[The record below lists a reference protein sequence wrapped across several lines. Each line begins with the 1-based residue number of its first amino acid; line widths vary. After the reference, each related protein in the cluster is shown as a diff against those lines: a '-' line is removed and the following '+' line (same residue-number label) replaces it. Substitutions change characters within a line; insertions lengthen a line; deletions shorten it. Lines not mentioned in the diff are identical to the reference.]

1 MTSRRRK
8 VILSWLLVGVA
19 VATMLAFGA
28 VDGRDDRT
36 NAERAHDIGATI
48 ACPQCVGQSVVE
60 SDVAIAREIRAE
72 IGRLVVAGY
81 SDDDIRA
88 RFAQRYGDWV
98 ILTPSTSGVG
108 GLVWVIPVVGLVVG
122 AGLLAVTL
130 NRWRR
135 ASQVVGEVSEEDQAL
150 VEQARVRLAGRRVLS
165 GAPPV
170 ARWRRGPPAPATPRP
185 ADLDAPSGQKDPKA
199 VEENR
204 GG

>member
-1 MTSRRRK
+1 MISRRRK
-8 VILSWLLVGVA
+8 VVLSWLLAGVA
-19 VATMLAFGA
+19 AATMLAFGV

-72 IGRLVVAGY
+72 IGRLVVAGH

-88 RFAQRYGDWV
+88 RFAERYGNWV
-98 ILTPSTSGVG
+98 VLTPSRSGVG

-122 AGLLAVTL
+122 AGLLGVTL
-130 NRWRR
+130 SRWRR
-135 ASQVVGEVSEEDQAL
+135 AAQGDDSVSEEELAL
-150 VEQARVRLAGRRVLS
+150 VESARTARAGRQPS
-165 GAPPV
+165 
-170 ARWRRGPPAPATPRP
+170 
-185 ADLDAPSGQKDPKA
+185 DAEGG
-199 VEENR
+199 VE

>member
-1 MTSRRRK
+1 MSRRRR

-19 VATMLAFGA
+19 VATMLAFGV

-72 IGRLVVAGY
+72 IGRLVVAGH

-88 RFAQRYGDWV
+88 RFAEQYGDWV
-98 ILTPSTSGVG
+98 ILTPSTSGVS

-122 AGLLAVTL
+122 VGLLAVTL
-130 NRWRR
+130 SRWRR
-135 ASQVVGEVSEEDQAL
+135 ASASDEVVSDEDRAL
-150 VEQARVRLAGRRVLS
+150 VESARNRMRERRD
-165 GAPPV
+165 G
-170 ARWRRGPPAPATPRP
+170 
-185 ADLDAPSGQKDPKA
+185 
-199 VEENR
+199 
-204 GG
+204 

>member
-1 MTSRRRK
+1 MISRRRK

-19 VATMLAFGA
+19 AATMLVFGV

-36 NAERAHDIGATI
+36 NAERARDIGATI

-72 IGRLVVAGY
+72 IGRLVVAGH

-88 RFAQRYGDWV
+88 RFAERYGDWV
-98 ILTPSTSGVG
+98 ILTPSRSGVS

-122 AGLLAVTL
+122 VGLLAVTL

-135 ASQVVGEVSEEDQAL
+135 TGVSSGEVPEEDQQL
-150 VEQARVRLAGRRVLS
+150 VEEARDRALGRRAIHSRL
-165 GAPPV
+165 GAGGV
-170 ARWRRGPPAPATPRP
+170 ESDRIRQLARRSNPE
-185 ADLDAPSGQKDPKA
+185 LDEID
-199 VEENR
+199 E
-204 GG
+204 

>member
-1 MTSRRRK
+1 MSRRRK

-19 VATMLAFGA
+19 VATMLAFGV

-72 IGRLVVAGY
+72 IGRLVVAGH

-88 RFAQRYGDWV
+88 RFAERYGDWV
-98 ILTPSTSGVG
+98 ILTPSTSGVS

-122 AGLLAVTL
+122 SGLLAVTL
-130 NRWRR
+130 TRWRR
-135 ASQVVGEVSEEDQAL
+135 ASASDEAVSDEDRAL
-150 VEQARVRLAGRRVLS
+150 VESARAGMRE
-165 GAPPV
+165 
-170 ARWRRGPPAPATPRP
+170 RP
-185 ADLDAPSGQKDPKA
+185 DG
-199 VEENR
+199 
-204 GG
+204 

>member
-1 MTSRRRK
+1 MISRRRK
-8 VILSWLLVGVA
+8 VVLSWLLVGVA
-19 VATMLAFGA
+19 AATMLVFGV

-72 IGRLVVAGY
+72 IGRLVVAGH

-88 RFAQRYGDWV
+88 RFAERYGDWV
-98 ILTPSTSGVG
+98 VLTPSRSGVS

-122 AGLLAVTL
+122 VGLLAVTL

-135 ASQVVGEVSEEDQAL
+135 AGVSSGEVPEEDQQL
-150 VEQARVRLAGRRVLS
+150 VEEARDRVVGRRAIHFRL
-165 GAPPV
+165 GAGGV
-170 ARWRRGPPAPATPRP
+170 ESERIRQLARRSNPE
-185 ADLDAPSGQKDPKA
+185 LDEID
-199 VEENR
+199 E
-204 GG
+204 

>member
-1 MTSRRRK
+1 MISRSRK
-8 VILSWLLVGVA
+8 VLLSWLLVGVA
-19 VATMLAFGA
+19 VATMLAFGV

-88 RFAQRYGDWV
+88 RFAEQYGDWV
-98 ILTPSTSGVG
+98 VLTPSTSGVS

-122 AGLLAVTL
+122 VGLLAVTL
-130 NRWRR
+130 SRWRR
-135 ASQVVGEVSEEDQAL
+135 ASTAGEDVSDQDRAL
-150 VEQARVRLAGRRVLS
+150 VESARAGMRE
-165 GAPPV
+165 
-170 ARWRRGPPAPATPRP
+170 RP
-185 ADLDAPSGQKDPKA
+185 DG
-199 VEENR
+199 R
-204 GG
+204 

>member
-1 MTSRRRK
+1 MIPRRRR
-8 VILSWLLVGVA
+8 VVLSWLLVGVA
-19 VATMLAFGA
+19 VVTMLAFGV

-81 SDDDIRA
+81 GDDAIRA
-88 RFAQRYGDWV
+88 RFAERYGDWV
-98 ILTPSTSGVG
+98 VLTPSTSGVS

-130 NRWRR
+130 SRWRR
-135 ASQVVGEVSEEDQAL
+135 ASASGEEVSDEDRAL
-150 VEQARVRLAGRRVLS
+150 VASARAEMRERR
-165 GAPPV
+165 
-170 ARWRRGPPAPATPRP
+170 
-185 ADLDAPSGQKDPKA
+185 DGQSD
-199 VEENR
+199 E
-204 GG
+204 

>member
-1 MTSRRRK
+1 MISRRRK

-19 VATMLAFGA
+19 VATMLAFGV

-72 IGRLVVAGY
+72 IGRLVVVGH

-88 RFAQRYGDWV
+88 RFAERYGDWV
-98 ILTPSTSGVG
+98 ILTPSTSGVS

-122 AGLLAVTL
+122 SGLLAVTL
-130 NRWRR
+130 TRWRR
-135 ASQVVGEVSEEDQAL
+135 ASSSDEVVSDEDRAL
-150 VEQARVRLAGRRVLS
+150 VESARNRMRE
-165 GAPPV
+165 
-170 ARWRRGPPAPATPRP
+170 RP
-185 ADLDAPSGQKDPKA
+185 DG
-199 VEENR
+199 
-204 GG
+204 

>member
-1 MTSRRRK
+1 MSRSRK

-19 VATMLAFGA
+19 VATMLVFGV

-36 NAERAHDIGATI
+36 NAERAHDIGATV

-72 IGRLVVAGY
+72 IGRLVVAGH

-88 RFAQRYGDWV
+88 RFAERYGDWV
-98 ILTPSTSGVG
+98 ILTPSTSGVS

-130 NRWRR
+130 SRWRR
-135 ASQVVGEVSEEDQAL
+135 AAQGGEAVSESEVAL
-150 VEQARVRLAGRRVLS
+150 VESARARLKERRSV
-165 GAPPV
+165 GTDID
-170 ARWRRGPPAPATPRP
+170 G
-185 ADLDAPSGQKDPKA
+185 
-199 VEENR
+199 
-204 GG
+204 

>member
-1 MTSRRRK
+1 MSRRRK

-19 VATMLAFGA
+19 VVTMLAFGV

-72 IGRLVVAGY
+72 IGRLVVAGH

-88 RFAQRYGDWV
+88 RFAERYGDWV
-98 ILTPSTSGVG
+98 VLTPSRSGVS

-122 AGLLAVTL
+122 VGLLGMTL

-135 ASQVVGEVSEEDQAL
+135 ASASDEAVSDEDRAL
-150 VEQARVRLAGRRVLS
+150 VETARNQMRE
-165 GAPPV
+165 
-170 ARWRRGPPAPATPRP
+170 RP
-185 ADLDAPSGQKDPKA
+185 DG
-199 VEENR
+199 
-204 GG
+204 

>member
-1 MTSRRRK
+1 MSRRRK

-72 IGRLVVAGY
+72 IGRLVVAGH

-88 RFAQRYGDWV
+88 RFAGRYGDWV
-98 ILTPSTSGVG
+98 ILTPSTSGVS
-108 GLVWVIPVVGLVVG
+108 GLVWVIPVVGLIVG
-122 AGLLAVTL
+122 VGLLAVTL
-130 NRWRR
+130 NRWRW
-135 ASQVVGEVSEEDQAL
+135 ASASDEAVSDEDRAL
-150 VEQARVRLAGRRVLS
+150 VESARAGMRE
-165 GAPPV
+165 
-170 ARWRRGPPAPATPRP
+170 RP
-185 ADLDAPSGQKDPKA
+185 DG
-199 VEENR
+199 
-204 GG
+204 

>member
-1 MTSRRRK
+1 MISRRRK

-19 VATMLAFGA
+19 VATMLVFGV

-60 SDVAIAREIRAE
+60 SDVAISREIRAE

-88 RFAQRYGDWV
+88 RFAERYGDWV
-98 ILTPSTSGVG
+98 ILTPSRSGVS

-122 AGLLAVTL
+122 VGLLGVTL
-130 NRWRR
+130 GRWRR
-135 ASQVVGEVSEEDQAL
+135 ASRVGGEVSEADREL
-150 VEQARVRLAGRRVLS
+150 VESARARLEELQS
-165 GAPPV
+165 
-170 ARWRRGPPAPATPRP
+170 
-185 ADLDAPSGQKDPKA
+185 SDP
-199 VEENR
+199 E

>member
-1 MTSRRRK
+1 MSRRRK

-36 NAERAHDIGATI
+36 NAERAHDIGATV

-72 IGRLVVAGY
+72 IGRLVVAGH

-88 RFAQRYGDWV
+88 RFAERYGDWV
-98 ILTPSTSGVG
+98 ILTPSTSGVS

-122 AGLLAVTL
+122 SGLLAVTL
-130 NRWRR
+130 TRWRR
-135 ASQVVGEVSEEDQAL
+135 ASSSDEVVSDEDRAL
-150 VEQARVRLAGRRVLS
+150 VESARNRMRE
-165 GAPPV
+165 
-170 ARWRRGPPAPATPRP
+170 RP
-185 ADLDAPSGQKDPKA
+185 DG
-199 VEENR
+199 
-204 GG
+204 